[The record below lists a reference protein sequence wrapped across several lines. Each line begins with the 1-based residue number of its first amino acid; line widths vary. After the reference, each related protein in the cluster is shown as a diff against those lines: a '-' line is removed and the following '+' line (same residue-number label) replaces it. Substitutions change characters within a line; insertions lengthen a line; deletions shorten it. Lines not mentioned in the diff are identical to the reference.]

1 MSTFRSIQLVA
12 GPSGDSIEPD
22 LCSPLV
28 RKRVPNH
35 GFTKS
40 DHLVQAAEL
49 LKKLTPY
56 IMACLVLF
64 AALAWPTI
72 GHAES
77 AINLAAGGHG
87 PSTRMAGDIDSWTAL
102 AILLLSMTTAWALN
116 YQAPMVRG
124 FGSVLAASGC
134 LAVAAW
140 FFWFVMG
147 SGFLENPKPNQT
159 PLDSAKPALL
169 WMQGSIALLAGLFLL
184 LVARRQ
190 FANNKTLVLSVD
202 NEKQRYGRVSRFL
215 HWTIAILFLALIP
228 MGVFASIIPEGTEY
242 RNAYYVVHKTLGVVV
257 FALLLTRL
265 VWNRISK
272 RPELDP
278 SLKPY
283 ERKLAHGVHIALY
296 GMMIAIPVTG
306 FVMTSFHGYPTFF
319 FIWELE
325 PLWAPSD
332 TATIIW
338 GTLHKYLLPYLLYII
353 LGAHVLGALKHHF
366 VDKHSAAFKRMV
378 G

>member
-1 MSTFRSIQLVA
+1 
-12 GPSGDSIEPD
+12 
-22 LCSPLV
+22 
-28 RKRVPNH
+28 
-35 GFTKS
+35 
-40 DHLVQAAEL
+40 
-49 LKKLTPY
+49 
-56 IMACLVLF
+56 
-64 AALAWPTI
+64 
-72 GHAES
+72 
-77 AINLAAGGHG
+77 
-87 PSTRMAGDIDSWTAL
+87 MAGDIDSWTAL